1 MAAGLFGHILCK
13 KEGEVRFESSASADR
28 TKAVSNPICAL
39 PPKRAAAFC
48 KAGGFAKRHKST
60 KGTVITMT
68 DTGRLIYVMH
78 RRPDAMAQMR
88 GSDKYPGF
96 RGTVMFYALR
106 RAVLVRAQ
114 ITGLPNPRGA
124 CESPVFAFHI
134 HDGSSCTGTATDPF
148 AGAGMHYD
156 PKNCPHPYH
165 AGDMPPL
172 PGVGGDAFSVF
183 LTDRFTVP
191 EIIGKAVII
200 HARPDDFTTQPS
212 GNAGEKIACGII
224 RAFGR

>member
-1 MAAGLFGHILCK
+1 
-13 KEGEVRFESSASADR
+13 
-28 TKAVSNPICAL
+28 
-39 PPKRAAAFC
+39 
-48 KAGGFAKRHKST
+48 
-60 KGTVITMT
+60 MT

-88 GSDKYPGF
+88 GSDKYPEL

-106 RAVLVRAQ
+106 SAVLVRAQ

-124 CESPVFAFHI
+124 CESPVFAFHL
-134 HDGSSCTGTATDPF
+134 HDGSSCTGTMTDSF
-148 AGAGMHYD
+148 AGAGMHYN

-172 PGVGGDAFSVF
+172 FGVGGEAFSVF

-191 EIIGKAVII
+191 EIMGKAVII

-212 GNAGEKIACGII
+212 GNSGEKIACGII